1 MREHFTISQ
10 PARSIPSPLAGEGQG
25 GGEVAIA
32 AMRGVTLTPTP
43 LGPCSGSSR
52 RGRGRLLAALL
63 CSLPLFLAGC
73 SGLLP
78 RSQYERPDVSVPQQW
93 QASTVTG
100 SSVATKEQW
109 WRDFN
114 DPTLSELIERALT
127 TNNNLAVATIKVKR
141 AQLSSRLTDTNLNP
155 TVSANVT
162 SSLNRDLNNRRDTK
176 SSGVTATASYELDLW
191 GKLASARDAGKWEA
205 EATEYDRQSTALA
218 LVGTVASN
226 YWAIAYLND
235 RIASVEA
242 SIANAGKVLEL
253 VEVKYQAGA
262 VSALDKVQAQQTI
275 ASQKAQL
282 TQLQQQRTE
291 ARNALAILF
300 DQAPENKLPELQN
313 LPSGSLPNVAAGLPA
328 SILAQRPDLQA
339 AELRLKKYLASIDTT
354 RASYYPTFTL
364 TGSLGTSSTS
374 LIEVIKNPYAALGA
388 GLTLPFIQWNTMKLN
403 VEIAR
408 TDYEE
413 TVVNFRQTLYS
424 ALSDVENALSARTNY
439 AEEVKQTEESL
450 ALARKAEEL
459 AEIRYRSG
467 ATALQSLLDS
477 QESRRDAERE
487 LAVVR
492 LNQLKSS
499 MTLYQALGGAMS
511 LQTP

>member
-1 MREHFTISQ
+1 MIKYLLYWFTVI
-10 PARSIPSPLAGEGQG
+10 
-25 GGEVAIA
+25 VIA
-32 AMRGVTLTPTP
+32 S
-43 LGPCSGSSR
+43 LGLG
-52 RGRGRLLAALL
+52 
-63 CSLPLFLAGC
+63 GC

-78 RSQYERPDVSVPQQW
+78 RSQYTRPDVSVPQQW
-93 QASTVTG
+93 QASSVTG

-109 WRDFN
+109 WHDFN
-114 DPTLSELIERALT
+114 DPTLSELIERALK
-127 TNNNLAVATIKVKR
+127 TNNNLAAAAIKLKR
-141 AQLSSRLTDTNLNP
+141 AQLSARLTDTNLTP
-155 TVSANVT
+155 AVSANAT
-162 SSLNRDLNNRRDTK
+162 SSLNRDLSNRRDTK
-176 SSGVTATASYELDLW
+176 TSGVTATASYELDLW
-191 GKLASARDAGKWEA
+191 GKLASTRDASKWEA
-205 EATEYDRQSTALA
+205 EATEFDRQSTALA

-226 YWAIAYLND
+226 YWTIAYLNE

-242 SIANAGKVLEL
+242 SIANAEKVLEL

-262 VSALDKVQAQQTI
+262 VSGLDKVQAQQTI

-282 TQLQQQRTE
+282 TQFQQQRSE
-291 ARNALAILF
+291 ARNSLAILF
-300 DQAPENKLPELQN
+300 DQSPENRLKELQL

-328 SILAQRPDLQA
+328 SILGQRPDLQA
-339 AELRLKKYLASIDTT
+339 AELRLKKNLASIDTT
-354 RASYYPTFTL
+354 RASYYPSFTL

-403 VEIAR
+403 IEISK

-413 TVVNFRQTLYS
+413 AIVNFRQTLYS
-424 ALSDVENALSARTNY
+424 ALSDVENALSDRINY

-467 ATALQSLLDS
+467 ASPLQSWLDT
-477 QESRRDAERE
+477 QESRRDAERA

-492 LNQLKSS
+492 LAQLKNSV
-499 MTLYQALGGAMS
+499 TLYQAIGGSMPKKVLAVK
-511 LQTP
+511 

>member
-1 MREHFTISQ
+1 MNTKSRY
-10 PARSIPSPLAGEGQG
+10 L
-25 GGEVAIA
+25 IA
-32 AMRGVTLTPTP
+32 
-43 LGPCSGSSR
+43 
-52 RGRGRLLAALL
+52 
-63 CSLPLFLAGC
+63 LPLLLILTGC

-78 RSQYERPDVSVPQQW
+78 RSQYVRPDVSLPQQW

-127 TNNNLAVATIKVKR
+127 SNNNLAAATIKVKR
-141 AQLSSRLTDTNLNP
+141 AQLSSKLTDTNLTP
-155 TVSANVT
+155 TVSANAT
-162 SSLNRDLNNRRDTK
+162 SSLNRDLNSRRDTK
-176 SSGVTATASYELDLW
+176 TSGATLSASYELDLW
-191 GKLASARDAGKWEA
+191 GKLASARDASTWEA
-205 EATEYDRQSTALA
+205 EATGYDRQSTALSLA
-218 LVGTVASN
+218 GTVASN
-226 YWAIAYLND
+226 YWTIAYLND
-235 RIASVEA
+235 RITSVEA
-242 SIANAGKVLEL
+242 SISNAGRAREL

-300 DQAPENKLPELQN
+300 DQAPENKLPELQR
-313 LPSGSLPNVAAGLPA
+313 LPSGALPNVAAGLPA

-339 AELRLKKYLASIDTT
+339 AELRLKKQLATVDTT
-354 RASYYPTFTL
+354 RTSYYPSFTL

-374 LIEVIKNPYAALGA
+374 LIEIIKNPYAALGT
-388 GLTLPFIQWNTMKLN
+388 GLALPFIQWNTMKLN
-403 VEIAR
+403 IEISK

-413 TVVNFRQTLYS
+413 AVVNFRQTLYA

-439 AEEVKQTEESL
+439 AEEIKQTEESL
-450 ALARKAEEL
+450 ALATKAEEL

-467 ATALQSLLDS
+467 ATALQSWLDA
-477 QESRRDAERE
+477 QESRRDSERAR
-487 LAVVR
+487 AVVR
-492 LNQLKSS
+492 LAQLKNS
-499 MTLYQALGGAMS
+499 MTLYQALGGAMHMQK
-511 LQTP
+511 L